1 MTPRPA
7 PIELLEARIAPALTL
22 RNPLSDLLAGPG
34 KTGASVDLSEMFDA
48 GATNPNRTIVE
59 FTTNFDTDTVTP
71 GIQAGVIRLELFDD
85 LTPLTVQNFLN
96 YVNSRNARGDYDG
109 TFFHRAVTG
118 FVLQG
123 GGFNSE
129 GSRTH
134 VDTGLPVHNE
144 FDASRPNVRGT
155 ITMAKTGLS
164 PHTATSE
171 FFFNLANN
179 SANLDNQNGGF
190 TVFGNVIQGLGVIDA
205 IVALPRQNII
215 SADFGAPVQ
224 NYFDPDGN
232 AATVNPVPT
241 ADQLIRITDTR
252 VIPATPGNATGI
264 TFSVENV
271 FQAGT
276 TTPSDL
282 VSGTVSGTT
291 LNLKYKPGATGAVDV
306 VVKAVGTD
314 GPLDIVTDTFR
325 VTVQPNVIA
334 SFTGN
339 TLPDFLTAGATST
352 VKLQLSNS
360 GGGIARGTVDI
371 HFSLAEVNTSTG
383 LLATGGERIAVGEI
397 SNHAIAIASGGTA
410 TIAAR
415 LRVPAELASDTTK
428 VYRLIAEVDA
438 DGALGTQE
446 LFSDDNL
453 ALNGNNQ
460 GINQFGGFTARGHS
474 TLTYVEAD
482 GDRVT
487 FTLTGGGIGQLA
499 PDGAGGLDLN
509 VVNTTATSKLSARIV
524 KAAGGDGRIALD
536 DLNLQ
541 SVLQSASLGFA
552 NVSGNLAASGGLR
565 SLQLGDLEGP
575 GTFVIGAF
583 LPANTAGATITL
595 GRVSEYR
602 FESAMPVTSFTAQEW
617 LDADG
622 AEDAL
627 TFLSLGRF
635 DITGARGGVRGD
647 LQAEVRVFSSSEVK
661 SFRVA
666 GFLQEAGIL
675 TIGDVGSIVLGGIDR
690 SNIGVGVTPLFQAGI
705 PLGDADLGS
714 FSIKGIAGFTGNLF
728 IQSQITAAT
737 IGTATVQK
745 VDSTGGSSGFVAD
758 AISRYNRIGGPLLG
772 NLDDPAT
779 LNPVGVAENVGQYF
793 VRIY

>member
-7 PIELLEARIAPALTL
+7 PIEPLEARIAPALTL
-22 RNPLSDLLAGPG
+22 RNALPDLLAGPG

-48 GATNPNRTIVE
+48 AATGPQRTVVE
-59 FTTNFDTDTVTP
+59 FTTNFDTDAGTP
-71 GIQAGVIRLELFDD
+71 GLQAGIIRVELFDD
-85 LTPLTVQNFLN
+85 LTPLTVQNFLS

-129 GSRTH
+129 GSRAH
-134 VDTGLPVHNE
+134 IDTGLPVHNE

-171 FFFNLANN
+171 FFFNVANN

-190 TVFGNVIQGLGVIDA
+190 TVFGNVIQGLNVIDA
-205 IVALPRQNII
+205 IVALPRQNVVN
-215 SADFGAPVQ
+215 SEFGAPVQ

-241 ADQLIRITDTR
+241 ADQLIRIVDTR

-282 VSGTVSGTT
+282 ITGTVTGTT
-291 LNLKYKPGATGAVDV
+291 LNLKYKSGAAGAVDV
-306 VVKAVGTD
+306 VVKAVGTE
-314 GPLDIVTDTFR
+314 GPLDVVNDTFR

-334 SFTGN
+334 SFVGN
-339 TLPDFLTAGATST
+339 TLPDFLTPGASPV

-371 HFSLAEVNTSTG
+371 QFSLAEVNSNTG
-383 LLATGGERIAVGEI
+383 TLAAGGERIPVGEI
-397 SNHAIAIASGGTA
+397 ADRSIVIGSGGT
-410 TIAAR
+410 TTLAAR
-415 LRVPAELASDTTK
+415 LHVPAELASNTTK
-428 VYRLIAEVDA
+428 IYRLIAEVDA
-438 DGALGTQE
+438 DGALATQE
-446 LFSDDNL
+446 LFSDDNV
-453 ALNGNNQ
+453 ALNANNQ

-499 PDGAGGLDLN
+499 PDGSGGIDLN
-509 VVNTTATSKLSARIV
+509 VLNTTATSKLSARV
-524 KAAGGDGRIALD
+524 FKAATGDGRIALD
-536 DLNLQ
+536 DINFQ
-541 SVLQSASLGFA
+541 SVLQSATLGLA
-552 NVSGNLAASGGLR
+552 DVSGNIAASGGLR
-565 SLQLGDLEGP
+565 ALQLGHLDGP
-575 GTFVIGAF
+575 GSFVIGAF
-583 LPANTAGATITL
+583 LPANTTGATITL
-595 GRVSEYR
+595 GRVSDYN

-617 LDADG
+617 IDTDDVRN
-622 AEDAL
+622 EL
-627 TFLSLGRF
+627 TFLSLGRL

-647 LQAEVRVFSSSEVK
+647 LQADVRVFGSSDVK

-666 GFLQEAGIL
+666 GFLQEGGIL
-675 TIGDVGSIVLGGIDR
+675 TVGDVGSIVLGGIDR
-690 SNIGVGVTPLFQAGI
+690 SNIGVGATPFFQAGI
-705 PLGDADLGS
+705 SLGDADLGS
-714 FSIKGIAGFTGNLF
+714 FSIKGIAGYTGNLF
-728 IQSQITAAT
+728 IQSQISAQT
-737 IGTATVQK
+737 IDSVVVQK
-745 VDSTGGSSGFVAD
+745 VDVAGGTSGFVAD
-758 AISRYNRIGGPLLG
+758 AISRYNRIGGPRLA
-772 NLDDPAT
+772 NLDDPT
-779 LNPVGVAENVGQYF
+779 VLIPEGVADSAGQYL
-793 VRIY
+793 VRID